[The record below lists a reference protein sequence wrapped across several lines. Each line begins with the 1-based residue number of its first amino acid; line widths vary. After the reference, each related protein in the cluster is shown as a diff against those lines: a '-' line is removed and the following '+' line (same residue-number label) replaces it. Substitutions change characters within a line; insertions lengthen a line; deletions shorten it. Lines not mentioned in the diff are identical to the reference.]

1 MTIFVALGDSITL
14 GVGDP
19 VRLESGPRK
28 RGWRGWAALL
38 AEALPD
44 PALHVVATNGA
55 RMSDLESDQ
64 LPKALQLRPEVAS
77 VVIGVNDTLRA
88 NFDPDKIAES
98 AAHTV
103 GALRAAG
110 AEVLTMRLPDPGRML
125 GLPDLLA
132 RPLARR
138 ARDLNDAMDHVAERF
153 GTLHFDAARDAEAYD
168 PRMWA
173 VDRLHPSERGHR
185 LIARRFHALL
195 ADAGFPVGAEPG
207 AEPVNAPPTR
217 LAEFCWMATKGT
229 AWVMRRS
236 TDLVPSLVGM
246 AINEWR
252 SGGEPLADE
261 QAERLADPDQLADV
275 ERLMDAEEIGAATD
289 DPSESAA
296 SHTSAALSATV
307 PRWAVRRRDTGRHPA
322 ART

>member
-1 MTIFVALGDSITL
+1 MTTFVALGDSITL

-44 PALHVVATNGA
+44 PALHIVATNGA

-64 LPKALQLRPEVAS
+64 LPRALRLRPDIAS

-88 NFDPDKIAES
+88 NFDIDKIAAS
-98 AAHTV
+98 AAHTI

-125 GLPDLLA
+125 GLPELLA

-138 ARDLNDAMDHVAERF
+138 ARQVNEAVDAAAERF
-153 GTLHFDAARDAEAYD
+153 STLHWDAARDAEAFD

-195 ADAGFPVGAEPG
+195 AESGFPVGDEPG

-229 AWVMRRS
+229 AWVVRRS
-236 TDLVPSLVGM
+236 TDLVPSLMGM
-246 AINEWR
+246 AIAEWR
-252 SGGEPLADE
+252 SGAGPLPEEAA
-261 QAERLADPDQLADV
+261 QQLAEV
-275 ERLMDAEEIGAATD
+275 EEIAAVTD
-289 DPSESAA
+289 DPSEPAA
-296 SHTSAALSATV
+296 STTPAALSGAG
-307 PRWAVRRRDTGRHPA
+307 RRPA
-322 ART
+322 G